1 LRNLDDRCQIPAQ
14 KHWRESDVRCY
25 DKYELVIFGTV
36 GDFERI
42 VRTRSLR
49 RVRMKRIVYLTLLY
63 VSAAILL
70 SIGVSM
76 NSSQAADSPQI
87 TIAYSSNMM
96 GYMEPCG

>member
-1 LRNLDDRCQIPAQ
+1 LGI
-14 KHWRESDVRCY
+14 
-25 DKYELVIFGTV
+25 V

-42 VRTRSLR
+42 VRTRALR

-76 NSSQAADSPQI
+76 DSSQAADSPQI

>member
-1 LRNLDDRCQIPAQ
+1 
-14 KHWRESDVRCY
+14 
-25 DKYELVIFGTV
+25 V

-49 RVRMKRIVYLTLLY
+49 RVRMKRIVYLMLLY
-63 VSAAILL
+63 MSAAILL

-76 NSSQAADSPQI
+76 DSSQAADGPQI
-87 TIAYSSNMM
+87 TIAYSSNML

>member
-1 LRNLDDRCQIPAQ
+1 MC
-14 KHWRESDVRCY
+14 DVRCY
-25 DKYELVIFGTV
+25 DNLDLVTFENV

-42 VRTRSLR
+42 VRARALR

-76 NSSQAADSPQI
+76 DSSQAADSPQI

>member
-1 LRNLDDRCQIPAQ
+1 
-14 KHWRESDVRCY
+14 VT
-25 DKYELVIFGTV
+25 FGFV
-36 GDFERI
+36 GDFGRI
-42 VRTRSLR
+42 VRARSLR

-76 NSSQAADSPQI
+76 SSSQAADSPQI
-87 TIAYSSNMM
+87 TIAYSSNML

>member
-1 LRNLDDRCQIPAQ
+1 MGI
-14 KHWRESDVRCY
+14 
-25 DKYELVIFGTV
+25 V

-42 VRTRSLR
+42 VRTRALR

-76 NSSQAADSPQI
+76 DSSQAADSPQI